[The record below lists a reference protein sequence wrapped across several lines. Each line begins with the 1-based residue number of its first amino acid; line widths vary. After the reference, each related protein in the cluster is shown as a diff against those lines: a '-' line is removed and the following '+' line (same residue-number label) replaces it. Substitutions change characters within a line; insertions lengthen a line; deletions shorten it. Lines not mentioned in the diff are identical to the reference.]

1 MLGKYYNK
9 IKYFLLIFGL
19 FCFAYNLWE
28 LIAGKY
34 STKQGI
40 TFVLECF
47 LGIVL
52 IFLPEFI
59 RKVLKIIVPETIVYF
74 YWFFLFISVF
84 LGTSLHMISII
95 YFWDKILHLISPML
109 LTAVGYCICSY
120 LLRDTDRSQVSPWLF
135 LIFGFAFAGL
145 CGVLWEFWEFTCDS
159 IGNMNLQRYNHS
171 NGQPFIGRAAL
182 MDTMGDLFTNTIGAL
197 LMTIFS
203 YIKSKTQ
210 KDYFNSYKIKIVDKK
225 K

>member
-84 LGTSLHMISII
+84 LGTSLHMISN
-95 YFWDKILHLISPML
+95 FWL
-109 LTAVGYCICSY
+109 CICW
-120 LLRDTDRSQVSPWLF
+120 LMWCVMGILGIHLRFHR
-135 LIFGFAFAGL
+135 
-145 CGVLWEFWEFTCDS
+145 
-159 IGNMNLQRYNHS
+159 
-171 NGQPFIGRAAL
+171 
-182 MDTMGDLFTNTIGAL
+182 
-197 LMTIFS
+197 
-203 YIKSKTQ
+203 
-210 KDYFNSYKIKIVDKK
+210 
-225 K
+225 

>member
-1 MLGKYYNK
+1 MGKKYK
-9 IKYFLLIFGL
+9 QIKYFLLVFGL
-19 FCFAYNLWE
+19 FCFIYNVWE
-28 LIAGKY
+28 LIDGKY
-34 STKQGI
+34 STKQGV
-40 TFVLECF
+40 TFVLECL

-59 RKVLKIIVPETIVYF
+59 SKIFKIVIPEAIIYF

-84 LGTSLHMISII
+84 VGTSLHMISII

-109 LTAVGYCICSY
+109 LTAIGYGLIGY
-120 LLRDTDRSQVSPWLF
+120 LLKDTKQSSVSPWLF

-145 CGVLWEFWEFTCDS
+145 CGVIWEFWEFICDS

-171 NGQPFIGRAAL
+171 NGQPFIGREAL
-182 MDTMGDLFTNTIGAL
+182 MDTMGDLFTNTLGAL
-197 LMTIFS
+197 IMTAYSF
-203 YIKSKTQ
+203 IKNNHSN
-210 KDYFNSYKIKIVDKK
+210 DYFKQYTVKK